1 MTAKKKAVA
10 PPEIIPD
17 AEPDTAAQDA
27 LKAEA
32 QETERTIEYD
42 GVTYTIDPD
51 SYDDL
56 ELIEALADFD
66 ETANRLVIPRIV
78 ERLIGAKEYA
88 AFKARY
94 RNPKTGRV
102 PFTPVRDLFYAI
114 DSNLGE

>member
-1 MTAKKKAVA
+1 MTAKKKTDPVA
-10 PPEIIPD
+10 QPD
-17 AEPDTAAQDA
+17 DGTANDA
-27 LKAEA
+27 LKAEVA
-32 QETERTIEYD
+32 DTARTIEYD
-42 GVTYTIDPD
+42 GLTYTIDPD

-88 AFKARY
+88 AFKAKY

-102 PFTPVRDLFYAI
+102 PFTPLRDLFYTI
-114 DSNLGE
+114 DGNLGE